1 MIRLTAQHITL
12 DASAD
17 GEPSRQITG
26 LAVPWNV
33 KATLSGGESVV
44 FLEGSLPEDG
54 PMPKL
59 LEYHDDTQNYRPRH
73 RTSVNCRRHDVR
85 RQAERDESCR

>member
-44 FLEGSLPEDG
+44 FLRAHFPKMAQCQNFWNTTTKLESSVASPNESQLP
-54 PMPKL
+54 K
-59 LEYHDDTQNYRPRH
+59 
-73 RTSVNCRRHDVR
+73 
-85 RQAERDESCR
+85 A

>member
-33 KATLSGGESVV
+33 KATLSGGEVWS
-44 FLEGSLPEDG
+44 SLRDHFPKMARCQSSWNTTTTPELSDAS
-54 PMPKL
+54 PNECPLPK
-59 LEYHDDTQNYRPRH
+59 
-73 RTSVNCRRHDVR
+73 
-85 RQAERDESCR
+85 A